1 MTVAGVTTLSGCQT
15 KCTESNACR
24 GMTIAPSGCT
34 LCNGELTR
42 SETPIKDAKSYGKGE
57 PCPAGTQ
64 HKQHLGAVN
73 YAAAGC
79 EACCKQ
85 RSYQLGRFVTTKPY
99 SSPFGFGPCLKTCL
113 RDEYSGGT
121 SDRCFQCPNHKSTNG
136 VVGVTDVSGCLGCER
151 GYFLI
156 GEQCVQCPDDDSE
169 GFINAIQA
177 ICILLIGIG
186 AAYAIIVMVEQ
197 NKLVLLEEETDEQN
211 KKNQEPDAVEN
222 EGVEDNTNTMEETQI
237 ETPSLA
243 MESYYCSCFTSCGW
257 PGCSSSV
264 SGCGICTCCCAP
276 VNVPNAPEFSSCWT
290 QCLELSGCLS
300 YLRCIGLPQIW
311 GVFLRF
317 PTILFFSFQ
326 LNIFVW
332 SLQFSWPNFMQDL
345 SFGLGQITLP
355 DFSQVVTI
363 ECKLVASEEGDS
375 TNASKRAGI
384 VFMAK
389 QGKPAPP

>member
-1 MTVAGVTTLSGCQT
+1 
-15 KCTESNACR
+15 
-24 GMTIAPSGCT
+24 MTIAPSGCT

-42 SETPIKDAKSYGKGE
+42 PEAPIKDAKSYGKGE

-64 HKQHLGAVN
+64 HKQHLGTVN
-73 YAAAGC
+73 YTAAGC

-156 GEQCVQCPDDDSE
+156 GEHCVQCRNDDSE
-169 GFINAIQA
+169 GLINAIQA
-177 ICILLIGIG
+177 ICVLLIGIG

-197 NKLVLLEEETDEQN
+197 NELVLLEENEEAHEQKASAGSAN
-211 KKNQEPDAVEN
+211 FKKQEADAVEN

-243 MESYYCSCFTSCGW
+243 MDSYYCSCFTVCGW
-257 PGCSSSV
+257 PGYSSV
-264 SGCGICTCCCAP
+264 SGCGLCTCTMDT
-276 VNVPNAPEFSSCWT
+276 PEVSWWT
-290 QCLELSGCLS
+290 QCLETSGCLS
-300 YLRCIGLPQIW
+300 CLRCLGLPQIW

-355 DFSQVVTI
+355 DLSQVLTI
-363 ECKLVASEEGDS
+363 ECKLVTSEEGDS

-389 QGKPAPP
+389 QGKPSPLYRL